1 MLIIGMQILYI
12 KALSACV
19 RLSVRDA
26 TVPRFNPPAEPARTV
41 GFGNQAAS
49 AREIPEEP
57 GSERTRDPGR
67 TRQRARE
74 RETSVRLSVTTG
86 RREK

>member
-1 MLIIGMQILYI
+1 M
-12 KALSACV
+12 
-19 RLSVRDA
+19 
-26 TVPRFNPPAEPARTV
+26 VPRFNPPAEPARTVGFGKRDSARTV

-57 GSERTRDPGR
+57 GSERTRERFDCE
-67 TRQRARE
+67 RE
-74 RETSVRLSVTTG
+74 REIGCSPCVRPSVTTG